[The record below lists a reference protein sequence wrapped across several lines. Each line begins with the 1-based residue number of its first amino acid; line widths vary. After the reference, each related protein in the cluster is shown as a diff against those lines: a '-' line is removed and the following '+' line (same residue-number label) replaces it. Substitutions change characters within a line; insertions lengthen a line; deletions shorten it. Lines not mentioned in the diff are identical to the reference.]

1 MNVPVSITQFAKQA
15 KSLPLNKIIKSQ
27 DFKIKELS
35 EDALISEADEII
47 TPSNFGTEL
56 DYLTRFVMLA
66 DDHAFDLANIE
77 LKRYLD
83 HGLITPAEFIRV
95 INKEE
100 KLCRLTENIS
110 EVDDIPDKVFR
121 LALDICAWE
130 VAFRTNKYIKP
141 TVYPDSV
148 TIRHMKVMMK
158 RIENFFHQFGWPIR
172 DAFIASTKNG
182 YLSGDGDYLLKNT
195 LVDLKASNVTKMQ
208 PYWVRQ
214 LLLYYTLG
222 FYNNY
227 NKQEIDCLMIYNAR
241 TDTVFYIDVADI
253 DQSVFEFVNDAAE
266 KQSVIDEKLI
276 KQMMGID

>member
-1 MNVPVSITQFAKQA
+1 MPSKQA

-27 DFKIKELS
+27 DFKIKHLS
-35 EDALISEADEII
+35 EDALISEADETI
-47 TPSNFGTEL
+47 TPSNVGTEL

-83 HGLITPAEFIRV
+83 HGLITPVEFMRV

-100 KLCRLTENIS
+100 KLGRLTESIS
-110 EVDDIPDKVFR
+110 EVDDIPNEVFR

-130 VAFRTNKYIKP
+130 VAFRTKKYIKL
-141 TVYPDSV
+141 TVYPDRV
-148 TIRHMKVMMK
+148 IIKHMKVMMK
-158 RIENFFHQFGWPIR
+158 LIEDFFDQFGWPMR

-208 PYWVRQ
+208 PYWVCQ

-222 FYNNY
+222 FYNNH
-227 NKQEIDCLMIYNAR
+227 NKEKIDHLMIYNAR
-241 TDTVFYIDVADI
+241 TDTVFYIDVADVSLRI
-253 DQSVFEFVNDAAE
+253 C
-266 KQSVIDEKLI
+266 
-276 KQMMGID
+276 